1 MGSRQ
6 ENRSLGKYIRSTY
19 IFFAV
24 IPMVL
29 ACSICMTAVSGYLE
43 QSNLSRLQ
51 TSAIN
56 LESELSLW
64 IGERAHLLRTCMENE
79 EIVKQ
84 MRTRRVLDKEAQNLM
99 NVLLT
104 GYHDELQLHL
114 LSGDGAF
121 RYSTGSIPNL
131 YKLPA
136 YREVEFF
143 CRAREA
149 GEAVRAT
156 KYTSYNGRQI
166 ALSIGQSLVD
176 DGWDGYAILDIPRK
190 ALAALMSE
198 YDSAYISDIVLI
210 DRNNVVAYS
219 QTGRIEEGVTLKDP
233 ELLAM
238 LEVPEGEVRGNSGC
252 VRVLEES
259 GLKLLITADNRFI
272 RPLIVGMLAGLA
284 AIVAL
289 SLGIA
294 ATSGALLSKR
304 ISSQME
310 QLLEVCR
317 KGPSSE
323 FQEKYVPMRGDFQ
336 EIVRIGE
343 HLNAMNE
350 QVRELISKIQD
361 KQRILATAEL
371 NLLKAQMRPHFIYNV
386 LNDIKAMA
394 KLGKTRE
401 IAELVVCFGALM
413 RNTLSVDEE
422 FSTVSEELDLV
433 EKYIQMQNLRGI
445 RPISLRIQVCEALM
459 QQEVPRLILQ
469 PLVENAVCHG
479 LPGVEKPIVAISG
492 WIEGEK
498 IFLRVVDNG
507 RGIREAARCKP
518 ADGMAYHQ
526 GIGLNNISERLR
538 LYYGAQ
544 GKLHIASKN
553 EKFTKVVLEMLKKQK
568 SAEY

>member
-1 MGSRQ
+1 M
-6 ENRSLGKYIRSTY
+6 
-19 IFFAV
+19 
-24 IPMVL
+24 
-29 ACSICMTAVSGYLE
+29 
-43 QSNLSRLQ
+43 
-51 TSAIN
+51 
-56 LESELSLW
+56 
-64 IGERAHLLRTCMENE
+64 
-79 EIVKQ
+79 
-84 MRTRRVLDKEAQNLM
+84 
-99 NVLLT
+99 
-104 GYHDELQLHL
+104 
-114 LSGDGAF
+114 
-121 RYSTGSIPNL
+121 
-131 YKLPA
+131 
-136 YREVEFF
+136 
-143 CRAREA
+143 
-149 GEAVRAT
+149 RAT

-343 HLNAMNE
+343 HLNAMNG

-479 LPGVEKPIVAISG
+479 LPGVDQTHPSSNFRMDRRGKDLPAGRRQRKGNPRSRTLQARGRHGVSSGDRAEQHLRTAQALLRRAGQIAHREQKRKIHKGRAGNAKKTEK
-492 WIEGEK
+492 
-498 IFLRVVDNG
+498 
-507 RGIREAARCKP
+507 C
-518 ADGMAYHQ
+518 
-526 GIGLNNISERLR
+526 
-538 LYYGAQ
+538 
-544 GKLHIASKN
+544 
-553 EKFTKVVLEMLKKQK
+553 
-568 SAEY
+568 